1 MSVCKSVRPS
11 VRRGTKFAEGLSL
24 LGPNVYLV
32 AALVCCSCTAG
43 AEFWVRPPS
52 RGCRSANK
60 DSGAGS
66 CFICIG
72 ENSVYFIWDFTPFTS
87 SCVTTSVTPFGLSL
101 PHSLT
106 HISLCL
112 WSHIRIVIIY
122 SFTGCSVKMVFFHYP
137 LQPIPRLHIAARDFQ
152 SSQYS
157 ASVKSL
163 LLSGQFL

>member
-11 VRRGTKFAEGLSL
+11 VRRGTKFAKGLSL
-24 LGPNVYLV
+24 LGSNVYLV

-66 CFICIG
+66 CFIFIG
-72 ENSVYFIWDFTPFTS
+72 ENSVYFIWDLTPFTT
-87 SCVTTSVTPFGLSL
+87 SCVTASVTPARWFGLSL

-106 HISLCL
+106 SISLCL
-112 WSHIRIVIIY
+112 WPRKRILMIY
-122 SFTGCSVKMVFFHYP
+122 FFVLSCVDTGCSGKIAFFHYQ
-137 LQPIPRLHIAARDFQ
+137 LQPIPRLHI
-152 SSQYS
+152 
-157 ASVKSL
+157 SL
-163 LLSGQFL
+163 QGIFKALN